1 MKTFQKIIVFATLI
15 LLANSAFTQDIIV
28 LKSGDEILSKVEEV
42 GTDIIKYHKFENLTG
57 PIYSIEKAQVFMIK
71 YKNGTKDVFNTES
84 TPAVQQAITPQTT
97 SPVPPTVQGVDEL
110 RYKKGGAVAI
120 KDKYLSKAE
129 CIKILEANPDA
140 LRLYNSGMKQ
150 IMIGD
155 IISYA
160 TLIPSLG
167 VSLMVTKEILPVFPF
182 APVTIGVLT
191 AGLVSSIIITVNG
204 RHKIRDAVNVYNK
217 GIK

>member
-1 MKTFQKIIVFATLI
+1 MKTIQKVIVFVSLI
-15 LLANSAFTQDIIV
+15 LLANSGFAQDIII
-28 LKSGDEILSKVEEV
+28 LKSGDEIQSQVEEV

-57 PIYSIEKAQVFMIK
+57 PIYSIEKTQVFMIK
-71 YKNGTKDVFNTES
+71 YKNGTKDVFNAES
-84 TPAVQQAITPQTT
+84 TPAVQQAMTPQAT
-97 SPVPPTVQGVDEL
+97 SPVQPAVQGVEEL

-129 CIKILEANPDA
+129 CIKIFEANPDA
-140 LRLYNSGMKQ
+140 LRLYNSGMKL
-150 IMIGD
+150 ITIGD

-167 VSLMVTKEILPVFPF
+167 VSIMVSKEILPVFPY
-182 APVTIGVLT
+182 APVTIAVLT
-191 AGLVSSIIITVNG
+191 AGLVSSIVITVNG

>member
-1 MKTFQKIIVFATLI
+1 MKTIQKIIVFVTLI
-15 LLANSAFTQDIIV
+15 LLANSGFTQDIII
-28 LKSGDEILSKVEEV
+28 LKTGDEIQSKVEEV
-42 GTDIIKYHKFENLTG
+42 GTNIIKYHKFENLTG

-84 TPAVQQAITPQTT
+84 TPAAQQAITPQTT
-97 SPVPPTVQGVDEL
+97 SPTQPTVQGVEEL

-120 KDKYLSKAE
+120 KDKYLTKAE
-129 CIKILEANPDA
+129 CITILEANPDA
-140 LRLYNSGMKQ
+140 LQAYNTGMKLL
-150 IMIGD
+150 MVGN

-160 TLIPSLG
+160 TVIPGLA
-167 VSLMVTKEILPVFPF
+167 VSLMISQEVLPVFPF
-182 APVTIGVLT
+182 APVTIAILT
-191 AGLVSSIIITVNG
+191 AGLVSDIILTVNG